1 MRGRGRSPFAFPGD
15 GEAREARVIVAKDVV
30 HLGLPAAD
38 LVLEV
43 VVEFLGPLD
52 GSSGLLPRVA
62 EVEVGKGGVVGEAVE
77 AL

>member
-1 MRGRGRSPFAFPGD
+1 
-15 GEAREARVIVAKDVV
+15 V